1 LVSPHLE
8 NLAAV
13 CILDK
18 WIDEEKMQM
27 IGAENNLAET
37 AFIVRKENDFEIRWF
52 TPSVEVD
59 ENYIGGQWKNKRHSA
74 KAGGSKR
81 GRRTSK
87 TPVFSIS
94 CRGRKVWAQVV
105 DNVEAK
111 TLLPLISRWVK
122 LGCMVCSD
130 TWKSYTGVAAN
141 GYVHRW

>member
-1 LVSPHLE
+1 ME
-8 NLAAV
+8 NPAAV
-13 CILDK
+13 CVLDK

-59 ENYIGGQWKNKRHSA
+59 ETYIGGQWKNKRHSA

-87 TPVFSIS
+87 MPVFGIL
-94 CRGRKVWAQVV
+94 CRGGKVGLKWF
-105 DNVEAK
+105 
-111 TLLPLISRWVK
+111 
-122 LGCMVCSD
+122 MM
-130 TWKSYTGVAAN
+130 
-141 GYVHRW
+141 